1 MGRAGSSPAPGTER
15 ESSERGSPV
24 SFSKGLAYVWSML
37 KCIQNTLL
45 LGLWLFI
52 SSSSWSQES
61 ETYIESNL
69 GLSINDELVFPGL
82 SLLWGK
88 RTFHSET
95 RFSDKQFGLAA
106 PSLVT
111 LKMGQGWRNPNTY
124 RTFSYGVRIWPLH
137 GYVQFGFPNPRCEN
151 KVSER
156 TLRRLQRRGK
166 SRENLLC
173 GEWNVSIEGGS
184 ALLDG
189 WVDGYFFYEAALW
202 SSAIFTFSH
211 RWYLD

>member
-124 RTFSYGVRIWPLH
+124 RTFSYGA
-137 GYVQFGFPNPRCEN
+137 
-151 KVSER
+151 VSYTHL
-156 TLRRLQRRGK
+156 TLPTI
-166 SRENLLC
+166 LL
-173 GEWNVSIEGGS
+173 V
-184 ALLDG
+184 
-189 WVDGYFFYEAALW
+189 
-202 SSAIFTFSH
+202 
-211 RWYLD
+211 